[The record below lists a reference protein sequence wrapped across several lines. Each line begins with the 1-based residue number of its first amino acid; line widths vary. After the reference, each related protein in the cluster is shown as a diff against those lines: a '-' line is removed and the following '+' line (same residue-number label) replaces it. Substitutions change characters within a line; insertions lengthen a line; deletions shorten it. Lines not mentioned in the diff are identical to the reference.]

1 MIKILIVEDSPV
13 VQELLFYILSSDPE
27 IHVIGI
33 ANNGEEALEKVR
45 IKKPDVITM
54 DMHMPKL
61 DGLKATRKI
70 METYPTPIIIVS
82 STIVPE
88 EVHSTFEVMEAGAL
102 AVLPRPAGIGH
113 PDFKTTSAELI
124 NTIKLMSEVKVI
136 RRWPKKSN
144 QVNEL
149 NSTVKKI
156 VTSKTETIR
165 KGTYRIVAIGA
176 STGGPVVL
184 QKILSMVGKD
194 FPLPILIVQHIAAGF
209 IQGFVDWLSQ
219 TSDLPIHIAAHR
231 EIITPGNAYV
241 APDGYH
247 MGIDDSYRIFLSKEE
262 PENNLRPSVSY
273 LFRSIINVY
282 GPDAV
287 GILLTGMGTDGAK
300 ELKVMKDNSGLTIA
314 QDQESSVVHG
324 MAGKAIQLD
333 AACYVLPPEKITAVL
348 KIVTGNYNNRID
360 DH

>member
-1 MIKILIVEDSPV
+1 MIKVLIVEDSPV
-13 VQELLFYILSSDPE
+13 IQELLFYILSSDHE

-45 IKKPDVITM
+45 LKKPDVITM

-70 METYPTPIIIVS
+70 METYPTPIIIVN
-82 STIVPE
+82 STLATE
-88 EVHSTFEVMEAGAL
+88 EVHNTFEIMEAGAL

-113 PDFKTTSAELI
+113 PDFQTTSTELI
-124 NTIKLMSEVKVI
+124 NTIKLMSEVKVV
-136 RRWPKKSN
+136 RRWPRHTKKDQETVPDLKKAIS
-144 QVNEL
+144 
-149 NSTVKKI
+149 STRPVI
-156 VTSKTETIR
+156 N
-165 KGTYRIVAIGA
+165 KGMYRVVAIGA
-176 STGGPVVL
+176 STGGPIVL

-209 IQGFVDWLSQ
+209 LQGFVEWLSQ

-231 EIITPGNAYV
+231 EAVTPGNVYV

-247 MGIDDSYRIFLSKEE
+247 MGVDDSCRIFLSKEE

-273 LFRSIINVY
+273 LFRSVNNAYGSNVI
-282 GPDAV
+282 

-300 ELKVMKDNSGLTIA
+300 ELKLVKDNGGLTIV
-314 QDQESSVVHG
+314 QDEESSVVHG
-324 MAGKAIQLD
+324 MAGKAIKLD
-333 AACYVLPPEKITAVL
+333 AAGYVLPPEKIAVVL
-348 KIVTGNYNNRID
+348 RILTGNYNTKNNEL
-360 DH
+360 